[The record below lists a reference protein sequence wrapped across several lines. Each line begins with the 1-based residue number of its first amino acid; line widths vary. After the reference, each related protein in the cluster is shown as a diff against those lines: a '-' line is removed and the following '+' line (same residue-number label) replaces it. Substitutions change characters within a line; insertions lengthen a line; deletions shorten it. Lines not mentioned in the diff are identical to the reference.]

1 MVSRDI
7 VSIRELP
14 RIIGRVI
21 WWVDF
26 HRAGYADDE
35 VVRLTGWEVCNE
47 EHLTWICGPWSLGMD
62 KYFHP
67 TLHQAR
73 DYLSML
79 GSNLSN
85 VNKAPVTLSRPDSRL
100 SRPWWSGEVLWGR
113 KEVGKE
119 RGRVLEGPE
128 RSVNLVKVSPTVPD
142 CFELFK
148 TIGSGRGWR
157 AVIERTL
164 GSRIRSL
171 EGR

>member
-1 MVSRDI
+1 MMSSNISYSRHQFVGLVQDGSYCSFTLSHRIIEIIQVVCRDI

-85 VNKAPVTLSRPDSRL
+85 VNKAPVTLNRPDSR
-100 SRPWWSGEVLWGR
+100 PF
-113 KEVGKE
+113 
-119 RGRVLEGPE
+119 
-128 RSVNLVKVSPTVPD
+128 PTLMV
-142 CFELFK
+142 
-148 TIGSGRGWR
+148 GRGL
-157 AVIERTL
+157 V
-164 GSRIRSL
+164 RS
-171 EGR
+171 